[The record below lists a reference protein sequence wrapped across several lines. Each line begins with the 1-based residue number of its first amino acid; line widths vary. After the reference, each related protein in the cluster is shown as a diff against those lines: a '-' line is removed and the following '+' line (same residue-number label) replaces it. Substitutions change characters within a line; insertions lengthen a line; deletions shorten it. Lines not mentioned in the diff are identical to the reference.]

1 MIKKGD
7 LQRKLADGE
16 KVRIT
21 DINGLSLIIKGTK
34 KGTTYSYVHRTTLD
48 GKRIDRTIRAE
59 TLEEARKIA
68 LDRYTKAKSGLHPEG
83 ISECDLTLS
92 HAVSDYQALQKQKKI
107 APATEKKLNLIVGK
121 YLKPHF
127 DYPLSKIKTRT
138 VCDLILKPV
147 IDNGNWETVSYLK
160 RLLQKVMQLARAK
173 YPEWNLD
180 GLFEIDMLIQ
190 KPAGTKQHHPA
201 MTDGDSASNIRSLYD
216 VFRCISQMS
225 SRCLCELSLHL
236 LLRPSEIVEL
246 QVTDVNMQSRILTVQ
261 QTKTIRDG
269 SGFRV
274 PLSDQAV
281 KLLNIAISAK
291 RNPKNPYLFESRQQL
306 AGHMSH
312 ETVNT
317 TLKRHGFKGIQTAHG
332 FRAVG
337 RTWMESQN
345 IKFEVAE
352 MCLSH
357 KTGTSTV
364 NAYRRTDYL
373 EERKAVMQRWS
384 DFITESSQG
393 MSLA

>member
-107 APATEKKLNLIVGK
+107 APATAKKLNLIVGK

-138 VCDLILKPV
+138 VCDLILKPI

-190 KPAGTKQHHPA
+190 KPSGTAQHHPA

-261 QTKTIRDG
+261 KTKTIRDG

-291 RNPKNPYLFESRQQL
+291 KNPKNPYLFESRQQL

-345 IKFEVAE
+345 VKFEVAE

-357 KTGTSTV
+357 KTGNSTV

>member
-190 KPAGTKQHHPA
+190 KPAGTSQHHPA

-246 QVTDVNMQSRILTVQ
+246 QVSDVNMQSRILTVQ
-261 QTKTIRDG
+261 KTKTSRDG

-345 IKFEVAE
+345 VKFEVAE

-357 KTGTSTV
+357 KTGNSTV

>member
-92 HAVSDYQALQKQKKI
+92 HAVSDYQALQMQKKI

-190 KPAGTKQHHPA
+190 KPAGTSQHHPA

-261 QTKTIRDG
+261 KTKTIRDG

-274 PLSDQAV
+274 PLSEQAV

-345 IKFEVAE
+345 VKFEVAE

-357 KTGTSTV
+357 KTGNSTV

-373 EERKAVMQRWS
+373 EERKAVMQKWS

>member
-83 ISECDLTLS
+83 ISECDLTLAQ
-92 HAVSDYQALQKQKKI
+92 AVSDYQALQKQKKI
-107 APATEKKLNLIVGK
+107 APATEKKLNLIIGK

-127 DYPLSKIKTRT
+127 DYQLSKIKTRT
-138 VCDLILKPV
+138 VCDLILKPA

-190 KPAGTKQHHPA
+190 KPAGTSQHHPA

-246 QVTDVNMQSRILTVQ
+246 QVTDVNMQSRVLTVQ
-261 QTKTIRDG
+261 KTKTIRDG

-291 RNPKNPYLFESRQQL
+291 KNPKNPYLFESRQQL

-332 FRAVG
+332 FRAIG
-337 RTWMESQN
+337 RTWMESRN
-345 IKFEVAE
+345 VKFEVAE

-357 KTGTSTV
+357 KTGNSTV

-373 EERKAVMQRWS
+373 EERKTVMQQWS
-384 DFITESSQG
+384 DFITASAQG

>member
-190 KPAGTKQHHPA
+190 KPAGTSQHHPA

-261 QTKTIRDG
+261 KTKTIRDG

-291 RNPKNPYLFESRQQL
+291 KNPKNPYLFESRQQL

-345 IKFEVAE
+345 VKFEVAE

-357 KTGTSTV
+357 KTGNSTV

-373 EERKAVMQRWS
+373 EERKAVMQQWS
-384 DFITESSQG
+384 DFITASAQG

>member
-7 LQRKLADGE
+7 LQRKLAEGE

-21 DINGLSLIIKGTK
+21 DINGLSLIIKGTR

-48 GKRIDRTIRAE
+48 GKRIDRVIRAE

-83 ISECDLTLS
+83 ISECDLTLAQ
-92 HAVSDYQALQKQKKI
+92 AVSDYQALQKQKKI
-107 APATEKKLNLIVGK
+107 APATEKKLNLIIGK

-127 DYPLSKIKTRT
+127 DYQLSKIKTRT
-138 VCDLILKPV
+138 VCDLILKPA

-160 RLLQKVMQLARAK
+160 RLLQKVMQLARVK

-190 KPAGTKQHHPA
+190 KPAGTSQHHPA
-201 MTDGDSASNIRSLYD
+201 MTDGDSAVNIRSLYD

-261 QTKTIRDG
+261 KTKTIRDG

-291 RNPKNPYLFESRQQL
+291 KNPKNPYLFESRQQL
-306 AGHMSH
+306 NGHMNH

-345 IKFEVAE
+345 VKFEVAE

-357 KTGTSTV
+357 KTGNSTV
-364 NAYRRTDYL
+364 NAYRRTNYL
-373 EERKAVMQRWS
+373 EERKAVMQ
-384 DFITESSQG
+384 
-393 MSLA
+393 

>member
-190 KPAGTKQHHPA
+190 KPAGTSQHHPA

-246 QVTDVNMQSRILTVQ
+246 QVSDVNMQSRILTVQ
-261 QTKTIRDG
+261 KTKTIRDG

-345 IKFEVAE
+345 VKFEVAE

-357 KTGTSTV
+357 KTGNSTV

>member
-121 YLKPHF
+121 YLRPHF

-190 KPAGTKQHHPA
+190 KPAGTSQHHPA

-261 QTKTIRDG
+261 KTKTIRDG

-281 KLLNIAISAK
+281 KLLTIAISAK
-291 RNPKNPYLFESRQQL
+291 KNPKNPYLFESRQQL

-332 FRAVG
+332 FRAIG

-345 IKFEVAE
+345 VKFEVAE

-357 KTGTSTV
+357 KTGNSTV

-384 DFITESSQG
+384 DFITDSSQG

>member
-190 KPAGTKQHHPA
+190 KPAGTSQHHPA

-246 QVTDVNMQSRILTVQ
+246 QVTDVNMQSRVLTVQ
-261 QTKTIRDG
+261 KTKTIRDG

-345 IKFEVAE
+345 VKFEVAE

-357 KTGTSTV
+357 KTGNSTV

>member
-138 VCDLILKPV
+138 VCDLILKPI

-190 KPAGTKQHHPA
+190 KPAGTSQHHPA

-261 QTKTIRDG
+261 KTKTIRDG

-274 PLSDQAV
+274 PLSEQAV

-345 IKFEVAE
+345 VKFEVAE

-357 KTGTSTV
+357 KTGNSTV

-373 EERKAVMQRWS
+373 EERKAVMQKWS

>member
-7 LQRKLADGE
+7 LQRKLAEGE

-21 DINGLSLIIKGTK
+21 DINGLSLIIKGTR

-48 GKRIDRTIRAE
+48 GKRIDRVIRAE

-83 ISECDLTLS
+83 ISECELTLAQ
-92 HAVSDYQALQKQKKI
+92 AVSDYQALQKQKKI
-107 APATEKKLNLIVGK
+107 APATEKKLNLIIGK

-127 DYPLSKIKTRT
+127 DYQLSKIKTRT
-138 VCDLILKPV
+138 VCDLILKPA

-190 KPAGTKQHHPA
+190 KPAGTSQHHPA
-201 MTDGDSASNIRSLYD
+201 MTDGDSAVNIRSLYD

-225 SRCLCELSLHL
+225 SRCLCEFSLHL

-261 QTKTIRDG
+261 KTKTIRDG

-291 RNPKNPYLFESRQQL
+291 KNPKNPYLFESRQQL
-306 AGHMSH
+306 NGHMNH

-317 TLKRHGFKGIQTAHG
+317 TLKRRLQGHSDRPRIPGSRPHLDG
-332 FRAVG
+332 
-337 RTWMESQN
+337 ESECE
-345 IKFEVAE
+345 IR
-352 MCLSH
+352 
-357 KTGTSTV
+357 G
-364 NAYRRTDYL
+364 
-373 EERKAVMQRWS
+373 
-384 DFITESSQG
+384 G
-393 MSLA
+393 

>member
-92 HAVSDYQALQKQKKI
+92 HAVSDYQALQMQKKI

-138 VCDLILKPV
+138 VCDLILKPI

-190 KPAGTKQHHPA
+190 KPAGTSQHHPA

-261 QTKTIRDG
+261 KTKTIRDG

-274 PLSDQAV
+274 PLSEQAV

-345 IKFEVAE
+345 VKFEVAE

-357 KTGTSTV
+357 KTGNSTV

-373 EERKAVMQRWS
+373 EERKAVMQKWS

>member
-21 DINGLSLIIKGTK
+21 DINGLSLIIKGTR

-48 GKRIDRTIRAE
+48 GKRIDRVIRAE

-83 ISECDLTLS
+83 ISECDLTLAQ
-92 HAVSDYQALQKQKKI
+92 AVSDYQALQKQKKI
-107 APATEKKLNLIVGK
+107 APATEKKLNLIIGK

-127 DYPLSKIKTRT
+127 DYQLSKIKTRT
-138 VCDLILKPV
+138 VCDLILKPA

-190 KPAGTKQHHPA
+190 KPAGASQHHPA
-201 MTDGDSASNIRSLYD
+201 MTDGDSAVNIRSLYD

-261 QTKTIRDG
+261 KTKTIRDG

-291 RNPKNPYLFESRQQL
+291 KNPKNPYLFESRQQL
-306 AGHMSH
+306 NGHMNH

-345 IKFEVAE
+345 VKFEVAE

-357 KTGTSTV
+357 KTGNSTV

>member
-190 KPAGTKQHHPA
+190 KPAGTSQHHPA

-261 QTKTIRDG
+261 KTKTIRDG

-291 RNPKNPYLFESRQQL
+291 KNPKNPYLFESRQQL

-345 IKFEVAE
+345 VKFEVAE

-357 KTGTSTV
+357 KTGNSTV

>member
-190 KPAGTKQHHPA
+190 KPAGTSQHHPA

-246 QVTDVNMQSRILTVQ
+246 QVTDVNMQSRILTVRK
-261 QTKTIRDG
+261 TKTIRDG

-291 RNPKNPYLFESRQQL
+291 KNPKNPYLFESRQQL

-345 IKFEVAE
+345 VKFEVAE

-357 KTGTSTV
+357 KTGNSTV

-373 EERKAVMQRWS
+373 EERKAVMQKWS

>member
-190 KPAGTKQHHPA
+190 KPAGTSQHHPA

-261 QTKTIRDG
+261 KTKTIRDG

-345 IKFEVAE
+345 VKFEVAE

-357 KTGTSTV
+357 KTGNSTV